1 MFKQITNL
9 QGDEMY
15 LIASLWIFL
24 IFFVLVGVMLFF
36 MKKDYINYMKEIP
49 LDDSETELNSN
60 TEEETK
66 L

>member
-15 LIASLWIFL
+15 LIASLWIF
-24 IFFVLVGVMLFF
+24 IVFFVTVGIMLFF
-36 MKKDYINYMKEIP
+36 MKKDFVNYMKGIP
-49 LDDSETELNSN
+49 LDDSETEFNGQ
-60 TEEETK
+60 TDEDKK

>member
-24 IFFVLVGVMLFF
+24 IFFVSVGVMLFF
-36 MKKDYINYMKEIP
+36 MKKDYIKYMKDIP
-49 LDDSETELNSN
+49 FDDSDVKQNAN
-60 TEEETK
+60 KEESTK

>member
-15 LIASLWIFL
+15 LITSLWIFL
-24 IFFVLVGVMLFF
+24 VFFVTVGILLFF
-36 MKKDYINYMKEIP
+36 MKKDFINYMKRIP
-49 LDDSETELNSN
+49 LDDSETEFNGQ
-60 TEEETK
+60 TEEEKK

>member
-15 LIASLWIFL
+15 LITSLWIF
-24 IFFVLVGVMLFF
+24 IVFFVTVGVLLFF
-36 MKKDYINYMKEIP
+36 MKKDFINYMKRIP
-49 LDDSETELNSN
+49 LDDSETEINGK
-60 TEEETK
+60 TEEEEK